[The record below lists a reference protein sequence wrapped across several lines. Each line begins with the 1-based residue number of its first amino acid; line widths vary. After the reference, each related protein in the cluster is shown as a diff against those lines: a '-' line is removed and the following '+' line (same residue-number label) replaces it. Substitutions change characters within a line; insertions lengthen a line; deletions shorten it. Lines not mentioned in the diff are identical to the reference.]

1 MFGALRD
8 VASALA
14 TAAPVFFAAH
24 HFGKQDRQVR
34 RVWQEWSAFPLPKR
48 SGRMAVFSDSVEHV
62 DGVSTWCSR
71 FVDRARAAQQEVVVP
86 YCGKPLHGEGAGAPQ
101 HRLPVITSFALPFY
115 DKMRLYVPSL
125 IDTLGWAWR
134 EGITHVELATPGP
147 MGLVGLVVAK
157 ILQLPVTASYH
168 TEVPALIN
176 LLGAPAFVGRMGRS
190 YLRWFYDQADRIF
203 CFSSVSRDSLRDIG
217 VRAAKIQLVPQAV
230 DPGEFSP
237 SHRSDTIFDRF
248 AAGAG
253 ERPVILSVGRLSKE
267 KNLPMIIEAV
277 EHLQRR
283 REPPVLV
290 IVGDGPERR
299 NLEEHCAAKGFVRF
313 AGVQRDQVLKSLY
326 ASADLF
332 VFASRVDTLGLV
344 NMEAM
349 SSGIPVL
356 VPDDAGI
363 TEVVTQGVSA
373 ECYPFGVEGL
383 VVAIERVLDDPLH
396 ARRLGTAA
404 REAMIARW
412 ESASFSRL
420 WESMVG

>member
-1 MFGALRD
+1 
-8 VASALA
+8 
-14 TAAPVFFAAH
+14 
-24 HFGKQDRQVR
+24 
-34 RVWQEWSAFPLPKR
+34 
-48 SGRMAVFSDSVEHV
+48 
-62 DGVSTWCSR
+62 
-71 FVDRARAAQQEVVVP
+71 
-86 YCGKPLHGEGAGAPQ
+86 
-101 HRLPVITSFALPFY
+101 
-115 DKMRLYVPSL
+115 
-125 IDTLGWAWR
+125 
-134 EGITHVELATPGP
+134 
-147 MGLVGLVVAK
+147 VGLVVAK
-157 ILQLPVTASYH
+157 VLQLPVTASYH

-176 LLGAPAFVGRMGRS
+176 LLGAPAFVGKMGRS
-190 YLRWFYDQADRIF
+190 YLRWFYDQVDRIF
-203 CFSSVSRDSLRDIG
+203 CFSSVSRESLRDIG
-217 VRAAKIQLVPQAV
+217 VRANRIQLVPQAV

-237 SHRSDTIFDRF
+237 DHRSDTIFDRF

-253 ERPVILSVGRLSKE
+253 TSNNRPVILSVGRLSKE
-267 KNLPMIIEAV
+267 KNLPMIIDAV

-290 IVGDGPERR
+290 IVGDGPERS
-299 NLEEHCAAKGFVRF
+299 NLEELCATKSFVRF

-326 ASADLF
+326 ASADMF

-383 VVAIERVLDDPLH
+383 VVAVERVLDDPLH

-412 ESASFSRL
+412 ESASFARL